1 MSDICLHFLHEHV
14 VLFARLYRCEA
25 ECFMSDSLDRPG
37 YNEIPGAERRLPV
50 KQQMWLDS
58 LSLPSLPTS

>member
-1 MSDICLHFLHEHV
+1 MSDICLHFLYKHV
-14 VLFARLYRCEA
+14 VLFACLYHCEA

-58 LSLPSLPTS
+58 LSIPSLPTS